1 MPETLTVAIM
11 MPGDMGHAV
20 GAVLRAANLRVV
32 TNLEGRSRRT
42 QTLAAGAGIE
52 DLKSD
57 SALLDAADILLSI
70 LVPDQ
75 ALDLVERLAP
85 AIRAGAHETVVVD
98 CNAIAPET
106 AKAAGR
112 VIEGAGGRF
121 VDAGI
126 IGPPPRP
133 GASSTRFYASGPEAE
148 RFAALRPAGLDV
160 RLVSERVGDASALK
174 MCYAALTKGSAALM
188 TQLLVAA
195 ERLGVSAP
203 LRAEFEASQPE
214 QLRRMQH
221 WVPSSVPKAFR
232 WVGEMEEIAR
242 TFEAAGVTGKGFE
255 GAASTWRGIAGTD
268 LGRMRV
274 EEWPE
279 ADLGFE
285 EVVAR
290 LAAELSGSS

>member
-20 GAVLRAANLRVV
+20 GAMLRAANLRVV

-195 ERLGVSAP
+195 ERLRVSAP

-232 WVGEMEEIAR
+232 WVGEMEEIAA
-242 TFEAAGVTGKGFE
+242 TFGAVGLTPATFE
-255 GAASTWRGIAGTD
+255 GAAALYAFVASTA
-268 LGRMRV
+268 LGQSSP
-274 EEWPE
+274 EEWRQAGGSLE
-279 ADLGFE
+279 QVIA
-285 EVVAR
+285 A
-290 LAAELSGSS
+290 LAQVQA